1 MNNLANVPEE
11 PAKIPLSAVL
21 DGTAINLVS
30 PDLISQMER
39 EREMADVSLRVAIV
53 VPFFGLPVAA
63 GLLYLALT
71 TSPDLLL
78 EYHLLTGLLL
88 AVRLL
93 GVSQQVA
100 SDAQIAGWIVGS
112 LLAGLAA
119 WVVVW
124 SFSPFSKHG
133 RRHRVPPLQPLLEQI
148 ENTSLV
154 TKKKIERSI
163 GSSPRNI
170 IRSNGSQKWH
180 EIIGIEYRRAIS
192 IDLAVITVF
201 FLPINYTKWDIIAG
215 RSHIDFIGT
224 AVLVKFPED
233 APNRHLH
240 LEWRITQKDGI
251 FQRRSDNFDEA
262 LRSTNPWRR
271 QLLTTLKGSIR
282 LFDSKKSNRRRHR
295 AAFTRSRFVAI
306 TEKIPILDQSDPVR
320 TLMFDQELDGFFANL
335 RRLAE
340 AAVAL
345 EAAAAIDPASVQESG
360 KPAE

>member
-1 MNNLANVPEE
+1 MNNLANEPER

-30 PDLISQMER
+30 PELISQMER

-53 VPFFGLPVAA
+53 VPFFGIPVAA

-88 AVRLL
+88 AVRLM

-133 RRHRVPPLQPLLEQI
+133 RRHRVPPLQPLLERI

-154 TKKKIERSI
+154 TKKKIEKIIRS
-163 GSSPRNI
+163 SARKI
-170 IRSNGSQKWH
+170 IRSNGPQKWH
-180 EIIGIEYRRAIS
+180 EIIGIEYHRTIS
-192 IDLAVITVF
+192 IKINAITVF
-201 FLPINYTKWDIIAG
+201 FLPINYTKWNIIHG
-215 RSHIDFIGT
+215 RPDIDFIGT
-224 AVLVKFPED
+224 AVLVKIPED
-233 APNRHLH
+233 TPNRHFH
-240 LEWRITQKDGI
+240 LEWRILQKDGL
-251 FQRRSDNFDEA
+251 FRRQSDNFDEA

-282 LFDSKKSNRRRHR
+282 LFDSKNSTRWRHR
-295 AAFTRSRFVAI
+295 AAFTKSRFVAI
-306 TEKIPILDQSDPVR
+306 TEKIPILDQSNPTR
-320 TLMFDQELDGFFANL
+320 TLTFDQELDGFFANL
-335 RRLAE
+335 KRLAE

-360 KPAE
+360 KPA